1 MQNELTPHPS
11 PMQAEGAQ
19 LRPDTPERIRE
30 MLRIGADAST
40 EEIARVLRSNYGSG
54 SSGPDMDT
62 LYVQHGKLEIN
73 GVPHTPTM
81 VRKILAGEALASPGP
96 GAQLRPL
103 PELETTIRAAAVLE
117 LQGTLTV
124 GVCLAEAKQQLTHG
138 EWMPW
143 LRKMGISP
151 SYAERRMRLAA
162 EIPPES
168 PLASLSYTQAMTM
181 LALPAGEREAFAIEN
196 GVADKSGAEIKK
208 LIAERDQLKKERDE
222 ARENWNTY
230 QGSAIHWKQ
239 EADFRAQRIEEL
251 QNAEP
256 HTVKV
261 VETPDDY
268 QQLKMAAAH
277 HQAEM
282 EEAAQAAE
290 EAEQRAAAAEAELAR
305 MRREQNGQSGDTF
318 SRVQGAVNT
327 FLIDVQLLPYDR
339 QELGSAY
346 NRQRYASL
354 VKSVRDW
361 CDMMA
366 DALEGGPL
374 DAEGAVV

>member
-11 PMQAEGAQ
+11 PMQAE
-19 LRPDTPERIRE
+19 
-30 MLRIGADAST
+30 
-40 EEIARVLRSNYGSG
+40 
-54 SSGPDMDT
+54 
-62 LYVQHGKLEIN
+62 
-73 GVPHTPTM
+73 
-81 VRKILAGEALASPGP
+81 

-117 LQGTLTV
+117 LQGALTV

-168 PLASLSYTQAMTM
+168 PLASLSYTQAMAV
-181 LALPAGEREAFAIEN
+181 LALPAGEREAFVLEN

-208 LIAERDQLKKERDE
+208 LIKEKEDALRERNVIADAYEKASMRAARAEKEAFELKQRM
-222 ARENWNTY
+222 ENT
-230 QGSAIHWKQ
+230 
-239 EADFRAQRIEEL
+239 
-251 QNAEP
+251 EP
-256 HTVKV
+256 CTVKV

-290 EAEQRAAAAEAELAR
+290 EAEQRAARAEAELAR
-305 MRREQNGQSGDTF
+305 MRM
-318 SRVQGAVNT
+318 QGGGKAPDKMEKVAGLAND
-327 FLIDVQLLPYDR
+327 FLIAAQLLPYDR
-339 QELGSAY
+339 EIMGSAQGR
-346 NRQRYASL
+346 RQCEL
-354 VKSVRDW
+354 VVKQIRAWVL
-361 CDMMA
+361 DMQQ
-366 DALEGGPL
+366 ALEFGPL
-374 DAEGAVV
+374 DAEGAVI

>member
-40 EEIARVLRSNYGSG
+40 QEIARALRSNYGSG

-117 LQGTLTV
+117 LQGALTV

-168 PLASLSYTQAMTM
+168 PLASLSYTQAMAV
-181 LALPAGEREAFAIEN
+181 LALPAGEREAFAAAN
-196 GVADKSGAEIKK
+196 DVQDKSAAEIRR
-208 LIAERDQLKKERDE
+208 LIRERDQ
-222 ARENWNTY
+222 AR
-230 QGSAIHWKQ
+230 
-239 EADFRAQRIEEL
+239 
-251 QNAEP
+251 
-256 HTVKV
+256 KV
-261 VETPDDY
+261 
-268 QQLKMAAAH
+268 
-277 HQAEM
+277 
-282 EEAAQAAE
+282 
-290 EAEQRAAAAEAELAR
+290 AEAGEENNRSLFRDFERERSRADELAIANR
-305 MRREQNGQSGDTF
+305 HRGAGAGGLPTVENAGRPPQGRNGGGRAGRR
-318 SRVQGAVNT
+318 
-327 FLIDVQLLPYDR
+327 
-339 QELGSAY
+339 
-346 NRQRYASL
+346 
-354 VKSVRDW
+354 
-361 CDMMA
+361 
-366 DALEGGPL
+366 GGGTARGPRRGR
-374 DAEGAVV
+374 A

>member
-40 EEIARVLRSNYGSG
+40 QEIARVLRSNYGSG
-54 SSGPDMDT
+54 NSGPDKDA

-103 PELETTIRAAAVLE
+103 PELETTIRAAAVME
-117 LQGTLTV
+117 LQGALTV

-168 PLASLSYTQAMTM
+168 PLASLSYTQAMAV
-181 LALPAGEREAFAIEN
+181 LALPAGEREAFAEAN
-196 GVADKSGAEIKK
+196 DVQDKSAAEIRR
-208 LIAERDQLKKERDE
+208 LIRERDQARKAAEAGEENNRSLFRDFERERSRADELAKELE
-222 ARENWNTY
+222 TAR
-230 QGSAIHWKQ
+230 SAP
-239 EADFRAQRIEEL
+239 AR
-251 QNAEP
+251 
-256 HTVKV
+256 TVT
-261 VETPDDY
+261 VEQVPADY
-268 QQLKMAAAH
+268 QQLKMQAARH
-277 HQAEM
+277 KAEM
-282 EEAAQAAE
+282 EEAALAAE
-290 EAEQRAAAAEAELAR
+290 EAEQRAARAEAELNR
-305 MRREQNGQSGDTF
+305 VRREAGGQEGDKF
-318 SRVQGAVNT
+318 SAMQGAANT
-327 FLIDVQLLPYDR
+327 FLMAVQLLPYDR
-339 QELGSAY
+339 EELGSMY

-354 VKSVRDW
+354 VRGVREW
-361 CDMMA
+361 CDEMA
-366 DALEGGPL
+366 DALEGESL
-374 DAEGAVV
+374 NAEGAVV

>member
-1 MQNELTPHPS
+1 MFE
-11 PMQAEGAQ
+11 MAQ
-19 LRPDTPERIRE
+19 T
-30 MLRIGADAST
+30 
-40 EEIARVLRSNYGSG
+40 SG
-54 SSGPDMDT
+54 SEG
-62 LYVQHGKLEIN
+62 
-73 GVPHTPTM
+73 
-81 VRKILAGEALASPGP
+81 
-96 GAQLRPL
+96 LRPL
-103 PELETTIRAAAVLE
+103 NVIEASITLHKEQAVRGFLGIGRD
-117 LQGTLTV
+117 LID
-124 GVCLAEAKQQLTHG
+124 AKAQIGQHG
-138 EWMPW
+138 QWMPW
-143 LRKMGISP
+143 LEKMGFNQSTANKYMQVARAVTDGSALEGLSFSQIS
-151 SYAERRMRLAA
+151 AL
-162 EIPPES
+162 
-168 PLASLSYTQAMTM
+168 
-181 LALPAGEREAFAIEN
+181 LALPAGEREAFALEN

-239 EADFRAQRIEEL
+239 EADYRAQRIEEL

-256 HTVKV
+256 RTVKV

-268 QQLKMAAAH
+268 QALKMAAAH

-305 MRREQNGQSGDTF
+305 MRREQNGQSGDSF

-354 VKSVRDW
+354 VKSVREW

-374 DAEGAVV
+374 DAEGAVI

>member
-40 EEIARVLRSNYGSG
+40 QEIARVLRSNYGSG
-54 SSGPDMDT
+54 SSGPDKDT
-62 LYVQHGKLEIN
+62 LSVQHGKLEIN
-73 GVPHTPTM
+73 GVPHTPAM

-117 LQGTLTV
+117 LQGALTV

-168 PLASLSYTQAMTM
+168 PLASLSYTQAMAV
-181 LALPAGEREAFAIEN
+181 LALPAGEREAFVIEN

-208 LIAERDQLKKERDE
+208 LIKEKEDALRERNVMAAACEKASMRAARAEKEAFELKQRM
-222 ARENWNTY
+222 ENT
-230 QGSAIHWKQ
+230 
-239 EADFRAQRIEEL
+239 
-251 QNAEP
+251 EP
-256 HTVKV
+256 CTVKV

-290 EAEQRAAAAEAELAR
+290 EAEQRAARAEAELAR
-305 MRREQNGQSGDTF
+305 MRM
-318 SRVQGAVNT
+318 QGGGKTPDKMEKVAGLAND
-327 FLIDVQLLPYDR
+327 FLIAAQLLPYDR
-339 QELGSAY
+339 EIMGSAQGR
-346 NRQRYASL
+346 RQCEL
-354 VKSVRDW
+354 VVKQIRAWVL
-361 CDMMA
+361 DMQQ
-366 DALEGGPL
+366 ALEFGPL